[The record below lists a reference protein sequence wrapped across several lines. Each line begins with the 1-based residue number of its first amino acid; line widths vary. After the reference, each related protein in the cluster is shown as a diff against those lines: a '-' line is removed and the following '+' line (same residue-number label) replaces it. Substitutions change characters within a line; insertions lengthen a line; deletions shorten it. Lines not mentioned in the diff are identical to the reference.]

1 MFMRKSLSIIVGFV
15 LLAVILTIAGVWQFK
30 RVLNSLQIESF
41 NYQLEN
47 LTLHK
52 AIFSELSVV
61 HKTETLQHT
70 FHFYNVAADWSWR
83 SWFSPQLNVIN
94 IEQAHVTQIKLDAL
108 NSQPVDNSSPIFSLP
123 ENWSVP
129 ESLPDH
135 INIQQLTVTL
145 PCAAVQCTFEG
156 VANLTRLKVGEATS
170 GIDFK
175 LKANPDKNTE
185 RQIALHATYTIEKNY
200 PNLTAQL
207 NVGDMANLQLN
218 TALKPKNE
226 TYWLGSIKGNA
237 AYPDD
242 WWLSYFKK
250 WGIQIAPQPFE
261 QEGAAS
267 NMNVATEWELALAP
281 LINLSAATSTSEG
294 IKALT
299 GSWILDA
306 KIPVPLMIE
315 NVGEFFGN
323 ANIDVDISAGKLN
336 RYAFA
341 ADIKASKLVVPD
353 DLKVRGVIADRMN
366 IQINSNMDSAVSFN
380 ALPIV
385 FSGETQGAIQSNLAG
400 KLLVD
405 VPAKKIT
412 VQQFNVAAKAKQL
425 KPVAGLQLNNANAT
439 LQISGYWQPDKFE
452 LNVSSPNKIS
462 ADVSEK
468 SMSITAKAIQLE
480 TSQLNIAGEVAEG
493 EILWPQLKL
502 ATDIQLKGS
511 EFKHPQISAK
521 KWYWQGKAKGS
532 LADVEVNGLLGMG
545 SSLVVEHKIKRN
557 ASELLLDWKV
567 PSIFLLASN
576 PYAEML
582 SVWPSLLT
590 LSRGKMDA
598 SGNLVFNLEKNTLTR
613 TTTTVQLGDISGV
626 YDTLAF
632 QGLDGQLKVSTKA
645 NNLDVS
651 TEKFTVANINKGFDF
666 GPLVASGKYAAAL
679 NKLTQGKLN
688 LSSFSG
694 SVMGGS
700 LSTAAQQFDFSRAT
714 QKFKVEVKD
723 VNLANLLKQYSPG
736 ELSGTGLL
744 SGSVP
749 IEINPKGIRIEQGA
763 VAAVAPG
770 GLLQMT
776 STRANAIAKNQPSM
790 KLVVDALE
798 DFHYTAL
805 ASQVNYDEEGK
816 LLLAIKLEGRNPA
829 LERGRPINLNV
840 NLEEDV
846 PAMLASI
853 QLSGKVSDI
862 VKKRLQSRVREN
874 ASDKEK
880 LNAK

>member
-15 LLAVILTIAGVWQFK
+15 LLAVILAIAGVWQFK

-52 AIFSELSVV
+52 ATFSELSVV
-61 HKTETLQHT
+61 HKTETLQNT
-70 FHFYNVAADWSWR
+70 FYFYNVAADWSWR
-83 SWFSPQLNVIN
+83 SWFSPQLTTLN
-94 IEQAHVTQIKLDAL
+94 IEQAHVTQIRLDAL
-108 NSQPVDNSSPIFSLP
+108 NPQSVDKSSPLFSLP

-129 ESLPDH
+129 ESLPEQ

-175 LKANPDKNTE
+175 LKTNLDKNIE
-185 RQIALHATYTIEKNY
+185 RQIALHATYTTEKNY
-200 PNLTAQL
+200 PALTAQL
-207 NVGDMANLQLN
+207 TVGDIANLQLN
-218 TALKPKNE
+218 TSLKHKNE
-226 TYWLGSIKGNA
+226 TYWFGGIKGNA
-237 AYPDD
+237 AYPDE
-242 WWLSYFKK
+242 WWFSYFKK
-250 WGIQIAPQPFE
+250 WGLQVAPQPFE
-261 QEGAAS
+261 QKGAAS
-267 NMNVATEWELALAP
+267 TMSVASEWQLALAP
-281 LINLSAATSTSEG
+281 LINLSATTNTSEG

-299 GSWILDA
+299 GSWIFDA

-336 RYAFA
+336 RHAFA

-353 DLKVRGVIADRMN
+353 DLKVRGIIADSMN
-366 IQINSNMDSAVSFN
+366 FQVNSNMDSAVSFN

-385 FSGETQGAIQSNLAG
+385 FSGETQGAIQSNMAG

-405 VPAKKIT
+405 IPAKKIT
-412 VQQFNVAAKAKQL
+412 VQQFNLAAKAKQL
-425 KPVAGLQLNNANAT
+425 KPLAGLQLNNANAT

-468 SMSITAKAIQLE
+468 SMSMTAKAIQLE

-502 ATDIQLKGS
+502 ATDIQLKGG

-521 KWYWQGKAKGS
+521 TWYWQGKAKGS
-532 LADVEVNGLLGMG
+532 LSNVEVNGLLGMG
-545 SSLVVEHKIKRN
+545 NSLAVEHKIKRN

-613 TTTTVQLGDISGV
+613 TNTSVQLDDISGV

-632 QGLDGQLKVSTKA
+632 QGLDGQIKASTKG

-666 GPLVASGKYAAAL
+666 GPLMATGKYTAAF

-790 KLVVDALE
+790 KLVVNALE

-874 ASDKEK
+874 ASDK
-880 LNAK
+880 

>member
-1 MFMRKSLSIIVGFV
+1 MRKSLSIIVGFV
-15 LLAVILTIAGVWQFK
+15 ALAVILAIAGVWQFK

-41 NYQLEN
+41 KYQLE
-47 LTLHK
+47 TLSLHR
-52 AIFSELSVV
+52 ATFSELSLV

-70 FHFYNVAADWSWR
+70 FHFYNMAADWSWR
-83 SWFSPQLNVIN
+83 SWFSPQITILN
-94 IEQAHVTQIKLDAL
+94 IEQAHITQTKLGAL
-108 NSQPVDNSSPIFSLP
+108 NPQSVDNSSPIFSLP
-123 ENWSVP
+123 ENWSLP
-129 ESLPDH
+129 ESLPEQ
-135 INIQQLTVTL
+135 ITIQQLTVTL

-156 VANLTRLKVGEATS
+156 IANLTKLKVGEAVS

-175 LKANPDKNTE
+175 LKASPDKNIE
-185 RQIALHATYTIEKNY
+185 RQIALHATYIAEKNY
-200 PNLTAQL
+200 PTLTAQL
-207 NVGDMANLQLN
+207 TVGDIANLQLN
-218 TALKPKNE
+218 TSLKHQHE
-226 TYWLGSIKGNA
+226 TYWAGSIKGNA
-237 AYPDD
+237 AYPDE

-250 WGIQIAPQPFE
+250 WGVQIAPQPFE
-261 QEGAAS
+261 QKGAAS
-267 NMNVATEWELALAP
+267 TMNVDTKWQLALAP

-299 GSWILDA
+299 GSWVLDA
-306 KIPVPLMIE
+306 KIPAPLMIE
-315 NVGEFFGN
+315 NVGEFFGG
-323 ANIDVDISAGKLN
+323 ANIDVDVSAGKLN

-341 ADIKASKLVVPD
+341 ADFKASKLVVPD
-353 DLKVRGVIADRMN
+353 DLKGRGLIADSMN
-366 IQINSNMDSAVSFN
+366 IQVNSNMDSAVSFN

-405 VPAKKIT
+405 IPAKKIT
-412 VQQFNVAAKAKQL
+412 VQQLNLAAKAKQL
-425 KPVAGLQLNNANAT
+425 KPVVGLQLDNANAT

-452 LNVSSPNKIS
+452 LDVSSPNKMS

-468 SMSITAKAIQLE
+468 SMLITAKAIQLE
-480 TSQLNIAGEVAEG
+480 TSKLNITGEVTGG

-502 ATDIQLKGS
+502 ATDIQLKGG

-521 KWYWQGKAKGS
+521 TWYWQGKVKGS
-532 LADVEVNGLLGMG
+532 LADVEVNGLLGLG
-545 SSLVVEHKIKRN
+545 SSLFVEHKIKRN

-576 PYAEML
+576 PYSEML

-598 SGNLVFNLEKNTLTR
+598 SGNLVLNLEKNTLMR
-613 TTTTVQLGDISGV
+613 TNTTVQLGDISGV

-632 QGLDGQLKVSTKA
+632 QGLDGQIKVSTKG

-666 GPLVASGKYAAAL
+666 GPLVAAGKYTAAL

-700 LSTAAQQFDFSRAT
+700 LSTAAQKFDFSRTT
-714 QKFKVEVKD
+714 QKFKVDVKD

-744 SGSVP
+744 SGSIP
-749 IEINPKGIRIEQGA
+749 IEINPSGIRIEQGA

-776 STRANAIAKNQPSM
+776 STRANTIAKNQPSM
-790 KLVVDALE
+790 KLVVDALK

-816 LLLAIKLEGRNPA
+816 LLLAIKLEGRNPS

-853 QLSGKVSDI
+853 QLSSKVSDI

-880 LNAK
+880 LNTKQ